1 MEIDRE
7 LQTYYEQRFSM
18 MATQGWKDLCE
29 DAEKML
35 NNYQSID
42 SCSSNEELHFRKGQV
57 DILKWL
63 LNLKAVSEKAWEDLN
78 AEKDF

>member
-1 MEIDRE
+1 MNKE
-7 LQTYYEQRFSM
+7 LQDYYENRFSLC
-18 MATQGWKDLCE
+18 ATQGWKDLCE

-35 NNYQSID
+35 QNYQSID
-42 SCSSNEELHFRKGQV
+42 SCNSNDELHFRKGQV

-63 LNLKAVSEKAWEDLN
+63 LTLKVMSEKAWEELN

>member
-1 MEIDRE
+1 MNKE
-7 LQTYYEQRFSM
+7 LQEYYENRFSM
-18 MATQGWKDLCE
+18 MATQGWKDLCD

-35 NNYQSID
+35 QNYQSID
-42 SCSSNEELHFRKGQV
+42 SCNTNEELFLRKGQV

-63 LNLKAVSEKAWEDLN
+63 LTLKVMSEKAWEELN

>member
-1 MEIDRE
+1 MNKE
-7 LQTYYEQRFSM
+7 LQDYYENRFSM

-29 DAEKML
+29 DVEKML
-35 NNYQSID
+35 QNYQSID
-42 SCSSNEELHFRKGQV
+42 SCGSENELFLRKGQV

-63 LNLKAVSEKAWEDLN
+63 LSLKTVSEKAWEDLN